1 MARIRRHM
9 VVEGRVQ
16 GVGYRW
22 SMVEQ
27 AKALGVVGWVRNLA
41 DGRVEA
47 MVVGEEMAVLEMIA
61 WARQGPSHAV
71 VQQINIA
78 MGDGEFGSFE
88 QAPNG

>member
-1 MARIRRHM
+1 
-9 VVEGRVQ
+9 
-16 GVGYRW
+16 
-22 SMVEQ
+22 
-27 AKALGVVGWVRNLA
+27 
-41 DGRVEA
+41 

-61 WARQGPSHAV
+61 WARRGPSHAV